1 MFAPCDESAKE
12 AARHESN
19 EKSGPVREVGPV
31 ADVRRF
37 WLAGE
42 SSALA
47 AGPDGS
53 APAAKTVV
61 SGDVSL
67 AAPEHDEKLAVQ
79 AAAQAT
85 SPVVRTV
92 AVGMDAGDYTETVT
106 CDYTPVYVDDRFGG
120 YCYVLDD
127 AVWLPADAFAEMLGL
142 ESDTVT
148 DGDTETVTVDGA
160 DIAATYGETY
170 YTANGRCFY
179 APDGVYALDGEVVL
193 PLADLEKIFGVT
205 AAFSADNTS
214 LRVDASEQALLESG
228 ESYYGARDV
237 YWLSH
242 IINAEAGN
250 QPMDGQI
257 AVGNVVLNRVADER
271 FPNSVKEVVFDRRGG
286 VAQFSP
292 TADGRISLTPDEDA
306 ELAAKLAFEGY
317 DPVGESLYFINPSAC
332 NASWF
337 NSRLTYT
344 ATTGDHVR
352 QCSRPHGDSCGRFFM
367 TGDEGAPLF
376 RAAGKS
382 TGMSLD
388 RFRNFGY
395 DRKITTPKE
404 VRACTTTGLR
414 TTMRSACCAAASA
427 GCWTSCSAARWSS
440 RCCSCCRSPS
450 WCSVRTISAAT
461 TPR

>member
-1 MFAPCDESAKE
+1 M
-12 AARHESN
+12 
-19 EKSGPVREVGPV
+19 
-31 ADVRRF
+31 
-37 WLAGE
+37 
-42 SSALA
+42 
-47 AGPDGS
+47 
-53 APAAKTVV
+53 
-61 SGDVSL
+61 
-67 AAPEHDEKLAVQ
+67 KLAVQ

-160 DIAATYGETY
+160 DIARPTARRATAT
-170 YTANGRCFY
+170 TAALA

-205 AAFSADNTS
+205 AVLSEDHTS
-214 LRVDASEQALLESG
+214 LRVDASGYGGCSSG
-228 ESYYGARDV
+228 EDYYGARDV

-257 AVGNVVLNRVADER
+257 AVGNVVPNRVADER

-292 TADGRISLTPDEDA
+292 TADGGSRRIRDA
-306 ELAAKLAFEGY
+306 VLAAKLAFEGTIR
-317 DPVGESLYFINPSAC
+317 S
-332 NASWF
+332 
-337 NSRLTYT
+337 
-344 ATTGDHVR
+344 
-352 QCSRPHGDSCGRFFM
+352 
-367 TGDEGAPLF
+367 
-376 RAAGKS
+376 
-382 TGMSLD
+382 
-388 RFRNFGY
+388 
-395 DRKITTPKE
+395 
-404 VRACTTTGLR
+404 VRACTSSIPRPATPCGST
-414 TTMRSACCAAASA
+414 AA
-427 GCWTSCSAARWSS
+427 
-440 RCCSCCRSPS
+440 
-450 WCSVRTISAAT
+450 
-461 TPR
+461 